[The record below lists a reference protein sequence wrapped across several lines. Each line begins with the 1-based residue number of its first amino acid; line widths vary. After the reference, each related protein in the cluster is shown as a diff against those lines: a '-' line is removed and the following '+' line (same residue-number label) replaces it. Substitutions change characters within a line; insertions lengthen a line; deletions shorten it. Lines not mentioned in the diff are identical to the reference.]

1 MQLIARHADG
11 TLDVLRAQQSGTESG
26 AGMANTSSQ
35 MMSKLNW
42 IEALRRLEVRL
53 ALTAVQRPTVKARQL
68 WASSTHTAHSVAHSI
83 ASSACSL
90 LPIDST
96 VVECSCVGPHLPC
109 CRYRSPPGP
118 TRANALRGPPA
129 DFPSAQLLRLMACAW
144 TELQARFEPGRSEH
158 VSMQDGSKSRAVSE
172 LDALIAN
179 LGL

>member
-11 TLDVLRAQQSGTESG
+11 TLDVLRAQQSDTESG

-53 ALTAVQRPTVKARQL
+53 ALTAVQRPKVKARQL

-109 CRYRSPPGP
+109 CRYRSPPAPPGP
-118 TRANALRGPPA
+118 MLCPPA
-129 DFPSAQLLRLMACAW
+129 GFPSARLLRLMACAW

-172 LDALIAN
+172 LDTLIAN